1 MSHTMSQLEDRFLR
15 IALKISAYPVALIIV
30 NVVIT
35 GKPISAYAVNRR
47 TVKSGDVGIYFQT
60 MLIWQ
65 WPT

>member
-15 IALKISAYPVALIIV
+15 IALKISAYPVALFFLKFLF
-30 NVVIT
+30 NWN
-35 GKPISAYAVNRR
+35 PHSAYAVNRR